1 MDASVKVQVDDFE
14 RLASRDLESTGRPA
28 YRLEYRGT
36 KEGVRLRLVALAI
49 LLDRAVLVL
58 TCEAPERSFAEAA
71 PAIEATLESLRARP

>member
-1 MDASVKVQVDDFE
+1 MVSWRVGHGGRGAVVCVPQC
-14 RLASRDLESTGRPA
+14 LGTGRPA